1 MKAKQLRNR
10 VFSLHRY
17 LGLAVGLV
25 LVLVGLTGS
34 LLVFHNEIDRVMI
47 NMQIEKIVTPTNP
60 TPLAMD
66 DLVTKVQNS
75 STNVLDFKIN
85 YITLPEK
92 TDDPYRIF
100 FSSKDS
106 QWSEAI
112 VNPYT
117 GEVLKTRNW
126 NNSLFGIIYQI
137 HYQLLGGQIGQ
148 ILVGIVGFFVVILS
162 ITGIFLWP
170 GWRRLI
176 SGFKIKW
183 NAHQKRVNFDIHKL
197 VGIIAAVFLIFT
209 NFTGFLWNFYDISEK
224 IIYALTFTP
233 KLPDPVSQVVAGQS
247 SLKISQII
255 AKSDEALPGAVTT
268 NISLPE
274 SPSGVFRVTKKFPGQ
289 QKTDARSFV
298 YLDQYTGK
306 TLQLKDSRQPSR
318 AEFILDSF
326 TPLHYGTFGGIFTRI
341 LYVFV
346 GLSPTILLV
355 TGFVMWRLRYKTKD
369 INKTRQH
376 QTMS

>member
-1 MKAKQLRNR
+1 MKVNKLRNW

-17 LGLAVGLV
+17 IGLGVGLV

-34 LLVFHNEIDRVMI
+34 LLVFHKEIDHLMI
-47 NMQIEKIVTPTNP
+47 HMQIEKIVSPADAQ
-60 TPLAMD
+60 PLNVD
-66 DLVTKVQNS
+66 ELVAKVQNS
-75 STNVLDFKIN
+75 SSNVEDFKIN

-92 TDDPYRIF
+92 TDDPYRVF
-100 FSSKDS
+100 FSSKDE

-117 GEVLKTRNW
+117 AEILKTRHW

-162 ITGIFLWP
+162 ITGILLWP

-176 SGFKIKW
+176 TGFKIKW
-183 NAHQKRVNFDIHKL
+183 DAHQKRVNFDIHKV

-209 NFTGFLWNFYDISEK
+209 NLTGFLWNFYDISEK
-224 IIYALTFTP
+224 MIYALTFTP
-233 KLPDPVSQVVAGQS
+233 KLPDPVSQVVAGKS
-247 SLKISQII
+247 SLTISQIM
-255 AKSDEALPGAVTT
+255 AKSDEALSGAITT
-268 NISLPE
+268 HISLPE
-274 SPSGVFRVTKKFPGQ
+274 KPEGVFRVRKKFPE
-289 QKTDARSFV
+289 QKESDASSYI

-306 TLQLKDSRQPSR
+306 VLQLKDSRQPSR
-318 AEFILDSF
+318 AEFILNSF
-326 TPLHYGTFGGIFTRI
+326 IPLHYGTFGGIFTRI

-355 TGFVMWRLRYKTKD
+355 TGFVMWRLRYKPIVHLD
-369 INKTRQH
+369 
-376 QTMS
+376 